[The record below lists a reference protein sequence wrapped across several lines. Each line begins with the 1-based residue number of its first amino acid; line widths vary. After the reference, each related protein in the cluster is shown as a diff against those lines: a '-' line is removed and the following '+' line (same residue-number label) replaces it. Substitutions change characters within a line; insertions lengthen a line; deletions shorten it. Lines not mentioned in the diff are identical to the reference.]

1 MIQMSLAEIAA
12 ATGGTVHGDPTALVT
27 GAVVT
32 DARESEAGS
41 LYVARVGE
49 HADGHDYAGQAAE
62 RGASAALATRVVDEL
77 DCIVVDDTQ
86 AAFVALSR
94 ALLERLPDLHVVG
107 ITGSSGK
114 TSTKDLLGS
123 VLAAS
128 GETIAPQGSYNSEV
142 GVPLTVCRVTEGTRY
157 LVVEMGARGIG
168 HVEYLTLIAPPQV
181 GIVLNV
187 GHAHVGEF
195 GSIDQV
201 ALAKS
206 ELVEA
211 LPADGVAVLNADDP
225 RVRAMAEV
233 TRARV
238 VLVGESPD
246 AEVRATDVILDEGG
260 RPRFTVVAPFGT
272 AEVSLPLVGR
282 HHVGNALAVI
292 AAAQACGLD
301 LETIV
306 AALVGAARILC
317 GRREELAGDVVL
329 MFQPAEEGPGGAEPM
344 LAEGLLRGHHLPRSA
359 TAQTR
364 RRSGARPA
372 SPDCCNEGGLGP
384 PPRNISTGPRT
395 ARCGRRRQPGHQPN
409 RNRPTTATRPTRG
422 RSARLGP
429 REPRPA
435 AHGSTT
441 DPATHDLNEGAPFA
455 AHAGAKG
462 AKGGPSGSHTRPRLA
477 SRTGCRCLS
486 RPSLFCQKVH
496 SGMVAKLPGRDVVI
510 DRCVVQELAEHHGKE
525 PLGADLLRDQVAS
538 EGHRGKPAQ
547 LLSHCHLVVAVIVLD
562 EGLEFG
568 YGGGA
573 DRCFVIG
580 ICASFVGAWQ
590 RSGVLRDN

>member
-12 ATGGTVHGDPTALVT
+12 ATGGAVHGDPTALVT

-62 RGASAALATRVVDEL
+62 RGASAALTTRVVDEL

-168 HVEYLTLIAPPQV
+168 HVEYLTRIAPPQV
-181 GIVLNV
+181 GVVLNV

-206 ELVEA
+206 ELVAA

-246 AEVRATDVILDEGG
+246 AEVRATDVTLDEGG
-260 RPRFTVVAPFGT
+260 RPRFTVIAPFGT

-306 AALVGAARILC
+306 AALVGARPASRWRMEVTERADGVRVVNDAYNANPDSMAAALRALAAMSAT
-317 GRREELAGDVVL
+317 GRRVAVLGSMLELGEESPALHRGVGELAGELGVDSVVAVGDLAVDIADGARAAGVADVDHVNDVDAAEELLRARLAGGDVVL
-329 MFQPAEEGPGGAEPM
+329 LKSSRDA
-344 LAEGLLRGHHLPRSA
+344 GLRW
-359 TAQTR
+359 
-364 RRSGARPA
+364 
-372 SPDCCNEGGLGP
+372 LGD
-384 PPRNISTGPRT
+384 
-395 ARCGRRRQPGHQPN
+395 
-409 RNRPTTATRPTRG
+409 
-422 RSARLGP
+422 RLI
-429 REPRPA
+429 E
-435 AHGSTT
+435 T
-441 DPATHDLNEGAPFA
+441 EVAP
-455 AHAGAKG
+455 
-462 AKGGPSGSHTRPRLA
+462 
-477 SRTGCRCLS
+477 
-486 RPSLFCQKVH
+486 
-496 SGMVAKLPGRDVVI
+496 
-510 DRCVVQELAEHHGKE
+510 
-525 PLGADLLRDQVAS
+525 
-538 EGHRGKPAQ
+538 
-547 LLSHCHLVVAVIVLD
+547 
-562 EGLEFG
+562 
-568 YGGGA
+568 
-573 DRCFVIG
+573 
-580 ICASFVGAWQ
+580 
-590 RSGVLRDN
+590 